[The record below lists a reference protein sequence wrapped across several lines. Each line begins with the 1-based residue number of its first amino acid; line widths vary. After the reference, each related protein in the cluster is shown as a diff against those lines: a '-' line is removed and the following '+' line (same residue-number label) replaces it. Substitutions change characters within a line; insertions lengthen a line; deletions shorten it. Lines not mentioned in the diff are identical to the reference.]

1 MSQLDNLWCMACRG
15 AYDRQGRFAARPR
28 CWNSLGTRFETHRSN
43 CPGDDVW
50 IYDYEVF
57 FFKIFFFPPHFLTLI
72 SQGAKNRL
80 YQTPNTEGNKKAKTD
95 RSWSPDLQVVGRG
108 GAPGFWGGH
117 SVGSSVPVRMVTSQ
131 NCRAFSELFRFHTQL
146 YLYFI
151 LTIWEFGHLSII
163 KSMLFKSHRACTS
176 HANTPPSF
184 PFPPSAAL
192 VPKGTFRAFP
202 KGKRWRSQGVWG
214 WHQKSSSDASDVD
227 FPGLTYFHT
236 KPWLKGHQ
244 LQLQAPD
251 QNLEI
256 RYPNV
261 QWL

>member
-1 MSQLDNLWCMACRG
+1 MLKLTRYQV
-15 AYDRQGRFAARPR
+15 
-28 CWNSLGTRFETHRSN
+28 WNSPFKLPWRWCVDIWLWS
-43 CPGDDVW
+43 
-50 IYDYEVF
+50 F
-57 FFKIFFFPPHFLTLI
+57 FFKKIFFFPPHFLTLI

-192 VPKGTFRAFP
+192 IPKGTFRAFP

>member
-1 MSQLDNLWCMACRG
+1 MQKIVYIKPPTPRATKKPKRTGHDLLTSRSLDVAVRRAFGAATAWGAQSQWG
-15 AYDRQGRFAARPR
+15 
-28 CWNSLGTRFETHRSN
+28 WWHHRTA
-43 CPGDDVW
+43 V
-50 IYDYEVF
+50 
-57 FFKIFFFPPHFLTLI
+57 H
-72 SQGAKNRL
+72 
-80 YQTPNTEGNKKAKTD
+80 
-95 RSWSPDLQVVGRG
+95 
-108 GAPGFWGGH
+108 
-117 SVGSSVPVRMVTSQ
+117 
-131 NCRAFSELFRFHTQL
+131 FSELFRFHTQL

-244 LQLQAPD
+244 VQLQAPD